1 MWARWMC
8 RGLAAAALLL
18 LILLAQP
25 VQTEPPEVY
34 FRQAFGE
41 RVRLDPA
48 RVREVL
54 SAPPDQL
61 IAVDEDLDGGID
73 AIYFV
78 DRDARHLPQYR
89 PIVVKALAPSG
100 NFPGNRLNWAHVILA
115 ADWHGNGSLDRVV
128 AHLDDDGDGDIDRML
143 MTTPFQVGP
152 MHLALAEDV
161 SDDNRLWFHRN
172 YQYDVPSG
180 WWRTDWNGDEA
191 FYFVSWQPDKRTWS
205 PAAECPFTFYDTD
218 GDGFADEALR
228 TETRG
233 TRVGSFRYSFDL
245 DGDASRFQPHDYDFS
260 FTGIGPA
267 EIPETLM
274 VKTRIG
280 LYETQGYLP
289 WKNAREWVKSA
300 QWSSVALTWDE
311 ADNNIDMQSPNRFG
325 EGENHPGFRNE
336 RWEGVLNHP
345 TETFPQSGGPSAGPF
360 NRRTEVDMDYSGRM
374 ELYWSPGDRRIH
386 LRGAETGIQR
396 IDFDLDGR
404 IDMEIRAG
412 DRNRDGYFDTWEVD
426 VNGDGVV
433 NRSYGIADRMAR
445 EENISHAPVPA
456 DLRAFHVRERRRVI
470 DDSVILIGA
479 MKDVLRKHESAFHED
494 EAETFWRNRL
504 HDWQPDIGAGAKMRG
519 SLDAERLYADIVRER
534 YFDRI
539 LRLTGSETA
548 LRRDLMRQF
557 GQGGFRETAALLASR
572 FRIEPESRP
581 ARKAVAVRNPGGTK
595 LWRYPVEFPV
605 TWPGLSGGDSQLSPA
620 ALASQA
626 GKGALYALVD
636 LLPGASGTFHPSGE
650 RKTAGTGVLRAGQA
664 SDHVWIETGRVRF
677 EFHYDGGIWFQ
688 GVAQNL
694 LDNLPAKASGDGP
707 RVLVARVSQRL
718 AWRLTDLGTLR
729 VALESEGGAASATV
743 FAWQDFAD
751 VRVRPPERLQPAGAG
766 RRVGDAMVWDIWNG
780 DTGVAVFRSPVGEG
794 AFRLAGYWRAGDRKP
809 FWPARSNWDK
819 MVAEWQEPLLRPP
832 VVTLVHVP

>member
-1 MWARWMC
+1 
-8 RGLAAAALLL
+8 
-18 LILLAQP
+18 LLAQRP
-25 VQTEPPEVY
+25 QTEPPEVY
-34 FRQAFGE
+34 FRQAFGD

-54 SAPPDQL
+54 NAPADRQ
-61 IAVDEDLDGGID
+61 IAVDEDRDGGID

-89 PIVVKALAPSG
+89 PIVVKALAPAG
-100 NFPGNRLNWAHVILA
+100 NFPGNRLNLAHTILA
-115 ADWHGNGSLDRVV
+115 ADWNGDGSLDRVV
-128 AHLDDDGDGDIDRML
+128 VHLDDDGDGDIDRML

-152 MHLALAEDV
+152 MHLSLAEDV

-191 FYFVSWQPDKRTWS
+191 FYFFSWQPDKRTWL

-233 TRVGSFRYSFDL
+233 TRVGGFRYSFDL
-245 DGDASRFQPHDYDFS
+245 DGDANRFQPHDYDFS

-267 EIPETLM
+267 EIPEAFL

-280 LYETQGYLP
+280 LYETQGYLH
-289 WKNAREWVKSA
+289 WKNAREWVKNA
-300 QWSSVALTWDE
+300 QWTSVALTWDE

-360 NRRTEVDMDYSGRM
+360 NRRTEVDTDYNGRM
-374 ELYWSPGDRRIH
+374 ELYWSSADRHIH

-396 IDFDLDGR
+396 IDFDLDGKM
-404 IDMEIRAG
+404 DMEIRAG

-433 NRSYGIADRMAR
+433 DRSYGAADRMVR
-445 EENISHAPVPA
+445 EESLSHAPVPA

-470 DDSVILIGA
+470 DDSVLLIGV
-479 MKDVLRKHESAFHED
+479 MKDVLRKHESAFRED
-494 EAETFWRNRL
+494 EAEGFWRDRL
-504 HDWQPDIGAGAKMRG
+504 HEWRPEIGAGAKMRA
-519 SLDAERLYADIVRER
+519 SLDAERLYADVVRER

-539 LRLTGSETA
+539 LRLTGDETP
-548 LRRDLMRQF
+548 LRRDLLRQF
-557 GQGGFRETAALLASR
+557 GQGRFRETAALLSSR
-572 FRIEPESRP
+572 FRIGPESRP
-581 ARKAVAVRNPGGTK
+581 VRQAFAVSNPGSTK
-595 LWRYPVEFPV
+595 LWRYPVELPV
-605 TWPGLSGGDSQLSPA
+605 SWPGLTGADSQLSPA
-620 ALASQA
+620 ALTSQA
-626 GKGALYALVD
+626 GKEALYTLLD
-636 LLPGASGTFHPSGE
+636 LPPGAQRTFHSSDE
-650 RKTAGTGVLRAGQA
+650 RKAAPSGVLRTGRAG
-664 SDHVWIETGRVRF
+664 DLVWIETGRARF
-677 EFHYDGGIWFQ
+677 EFHHDGGIWFQ
-688 GVAQNL
+688 GVAQSL
-694 LDNLPAKASGDGP
+694 LDNQPAESSGEGP
-707 RVLVARVSQRL
+707 RVLVASVSPRS
-718 AWRLTDLGTLR
+718 AWKVADQGSIR
-729 VALESEGGAASATV
+729 VALEGGAASATA
-743 FAWQDFAD
+743 FAWQDFVD
-751 VRVRPPERLQPAGAG
+751 VRVKSSARLQPAGAE
-766 RRVGDAMVWDIWNG
+766 RRVGDTTVWDVWTG
-780 DTGVAVFRSPVGEG
+780 ETGVAVLRAPAGDG

-819 MVAEWQEPLLRPP
+819 MVGEWLGPLLRPP
-832 VVTLVHVP
+832 VVTSVHVP